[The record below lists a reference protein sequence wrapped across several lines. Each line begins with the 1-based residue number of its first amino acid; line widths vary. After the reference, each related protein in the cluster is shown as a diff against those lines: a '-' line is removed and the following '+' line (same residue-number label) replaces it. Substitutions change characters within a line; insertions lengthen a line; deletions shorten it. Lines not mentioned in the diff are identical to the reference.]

1 MKSKTAASLLITATL
16 LMFLTALT
24 GLKTYAASPAPDPV
38 SESDLTIQVS
48 YVNTMPSAPG
58 VSPNLASPV
67 VVKRSLF
74 LIDQNDAIYRLNRRG
89 RVREIFNVSEAPDG
103 LALDNRQSILNISP
117 GRRGRIFV
125 MFTSGSEPTTD
136 IPLFRLPDPL
146 PGECCDIYSPIH
158 VPDLY
163 RVGTNPDIKYETRT
177 EYQVLYEYRL
187 KRNGLRQPRAIV
199 AFETQSGTAHG
210 SGGMATMPDGRILFA
225 TGDALPFGTDG
236 RSAPQDADKHLG
248 KLLLINPADGSIEV
262 AGQGLRNVQK
272 LELATSYGQ
281 LNLGFADIGG
291 VTAEE
296 INFVSASDILDS
308 SEIENFGWGRS
319 QVDGFAREGTFYI
332 GPGTPFVDN
341 TEPPAVGEAPSPE
354 SGYIQP
360 HAQFGRNLPEDRIA
374 VSGPVTSAESFPSIT
389 ALFGDLVSGFVYA
402 TTAPQSESDA
412 EVFAVNL
419 VDEDGNTIASLNDLA
434 GGRADPRFFRF
445 PDGSAGVLLEATG
458 ELFRLMEISH

>member
-24 GLKTYAASPAPDPV
+24 GLKTYAASLAPDPV
-38 SESDLTIQVS
+38 SESNLTIQVA
-48 YVNTMPSAPG
+48 YVNRMPSAPG

-67 VVKRSLF
+67 VVKGSLF

-117 GRRGRIFV
+117 GRRDRIFV

-146 PGECCDIYSPIH
+146 PGDCCDIDSPVH

-163 RVGTNPDIKYETRT
+163 RVGTNPNVIYKTRT

-187 KRNGLRQPRAIV
+187 SRNGLRQPRAIV

-210 SGGMATMPDGRILFA
+210 SGGMTTMPDGRVLFA

-236 RSAPQDADKHLG
+236 RNAPQVVSEHVG

-272 LELATSYGQ
+272 LELTTSFGQ

-296 INFVSASDILDS
+296 INFVSAADILDS
-308 SEIENFGWGRS
+308 SQIENFGWGRS
-319 QVDGFAREGTFYI
+319 LDGLAREGTFYI
-332 GPGTPFVDN
+332 GPGTPFVLV

-360 HAQFGRNLPEDRIA
+360 HAQFGRVLPGDTMA
-374 VSGPVTSAESFPSIT
+374 VSGPVTSQESFTSIT
-389 ALFGDLVSGFVYA
+389 ALFGDLVSGLVYA
-402 TTAPQSESDA
+402 TTAPRSETDA

-419 VDEDGNTIASLNDLA
+419 VDEDGNAVASLNDLA

-458 ELFRLMEISH
+458 ELFRLVEVSQ